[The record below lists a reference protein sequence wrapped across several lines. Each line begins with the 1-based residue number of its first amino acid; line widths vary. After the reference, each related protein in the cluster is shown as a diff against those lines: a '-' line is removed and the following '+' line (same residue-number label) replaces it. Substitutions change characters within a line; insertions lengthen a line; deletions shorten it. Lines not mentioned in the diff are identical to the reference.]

1 MTVEGVD
8 GKDNKMRIEA
18 VPRYGNVNFFELSG
32 KSLKRKDFQKEQ
44 QFDMNMGK
52 EKGQAKNK
60 EWQRDWGCKDLG
72 NLTRIN
78 IFTL

>member
-32 KSLKRKDFQKEQ
+32 KPLKREDFQKEQ
-44 QFDMNMGK
+44 KFDMNMGK

-60 EWQRDWGCKDLG
+60 EMAEGLG
-72 NLTRIN
+72 M
-78 IFTL
+78 